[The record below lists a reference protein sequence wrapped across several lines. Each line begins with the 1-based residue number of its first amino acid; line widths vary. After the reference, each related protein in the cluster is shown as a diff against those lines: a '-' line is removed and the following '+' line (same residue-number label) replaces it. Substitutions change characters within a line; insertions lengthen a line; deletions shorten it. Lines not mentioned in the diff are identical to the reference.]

1 MTRVSADPWFL
12 LAPGRDPAVR
22 LRVFCFPHGG
32 AGPSAFRAWPSL
44 VAPEVELV
52 PVQLPG
58 RERRLHEPSVR
69 SITEL
74 RDRLAGPV
82 AEYAG
87 DVPYALLG
95 HSMGALIAYEL
106 AHELRAA
113 MNPPLV
119 LAVSGAAAAHLPRR
133 VPDVHHLPDH
143 ELRRQLVDLN
153 GISAPVLANEDLL
166 DLLLPVFRAD
176 FAACETYVHACR
188 PPLDLRLLAF
198 GGTGDPLVT
207 PPEVERW
214 AELNVNSTDVR
225 ILDGDHFFLFR
236 HAGLVLSAIKE
247 IRDSA
252 QS

>member
-1 MTRVSADPWFL
+1 MTRAPAGPWFPL
-12 LAPGRDPAVR
+12 VPGRDPR

-32 AGPSAFRAWPSL
+32 AGPSAFRAWPPL

-58 RERRLHEPSVR
+58 RERRLHEPPVR

-82 AEYAG
+82 AQYAG

-106 AHELRAA
+106 AHELRATS
-113 MNPPLV
+113 NPPLV

-143 ELRRQLVDLN
+143 ELRRRLVDLN
-153 GISAPVLANEDLL
+153 GIAAPVLADGDLL

-176 FAACETYVHACR
+176 FAACETYVHPRR

-198 GGTGDPLVT
+198 GGT
-207 PPEVERW
+207 VERW
-214 AELNVNSTDVR
+214 AELNADRTDVR
-225 ILDGDHFFLFR
+225 ILDGDHFFLFK
-236 HAGLVLSAIKE
+236 HAGPVLSAITE
-247 IRDSA
+247 IRDLTGS
-252 QS
+252 